1 MQRHLAILF
10 ILALSLSMAAGC
22 GALVAG
28 GAAAAGTYVYTE
40 GRLQQQYEANLDQA
54 FQASLAGA
62 RDAGL
67 KVTEQNKEVAEA
79 SIRAEQQ
86 DGSPVWITLESLDQ
100 NKTQVSVRV
109 GYTGD
114 EQASRRIQEAI
125 ATRF

>member
-40 GRLQQQYEANLDQA
+40 GRLQQQYDANLDQA

-62 RDAGL
+62 GDAGL

-86 DGSPVWITLESLDQ
+86 DGSPVWITLESLGQ

-125 ATRF
+125 AKRL

>member
-40 GRLQQQYEANLDQA
+40 GRLQQQYDANLDQA

-125 ATRF
+125 AKRF

>member
-40 GRLQQQYEANLDQA
+40 GRLQRQYDANLDQA

-62 RDAGL
+62 RDIGL
-67 KVTEQNKEVAEA
+67 KVAEQNKEVAEA

-125 ATRF
+125 AKKL